1 MRHVKKAELI
11 EGVVYMPSPVRIEHG
26 EPHSDITT
34 WLGVYRAATPFVMV
48 CDNTTVHLDADN
60 EPQPDALLRID
71 SEAGGRSSID
81 AEGYITGAPEFIAEI
96 VASSVSYDL
105 HDKKHA
111 YRRNGV
117 AEYLV
122 WLVYERRIEWFIWTE
137 GKYEVLAANNS
148 GVLQSPGFPGLWL
161 DREALLQGNLSKV
174 LATLQ
179 EGLDSDEHRTFVAMF
194 EAKGRQ
200 CRASALKSQTDHE

>member
-1 MRHVKKAELI
+1 
-11 EGVVYMPSPVRIEHG
+11 MPSPVRIEHG